1 MRWVHFASILLVST
15 CLIGNLGQSIQAQ
28 DDTITITV
36 DSTNFR
42 FDPPAVTISEGETVR
57 FLWSGELLPH
67 NAVDR
72 GGAFDSGEP
81 SRNVDYSFTFE
92 TGMNG
97 TYEYVCEPH
106 EDMGMVGTIT
116 VEAINITVEEPEPIV
131 TPSSEENSPAGP
143 LTAVL
148 AILLTLIPVT
158 CLALFEKYRE
168 RAQNME

>member
-1 MRWVHFASILLVST
+1 M
-15 CLIGNLGQSIQAQ
+15 
-28 DDTITITV
+28 
-36 DSTNFR
+36 
-42 FDPPAVTISEGETVR
+42 R

-116 VEAINITVEEPEPIV
+116 VEATNITVEEPEPIV

>member
-15 CLIGNLGQSIQAQ
+15 CLIGNLGQALQAQ

-42 FDPPAVTISEGETVR
+42 FDPPSVTISEGETVS
-57 FLWSGELLPH
+57 FMWSGELLPH
-67 NAVDR
+67 NAVDK

-92 TGMNG
+92 IGMNG

-116 VEAINITVEEPEPIV
+116 VEAVNITVEEPEPVINL
-131 TPSSEENSPAGP
+131 SSEENNPAGP
-143 LTAVL
+143 LTAVV
-148 AILLTLIPVT
+148 AIMFTLIPVA
-158 CLALFEKYRE
+158 CLALFEKYRG
-168 RAQNME
+168 RARD

>member
-1 MRWVHFASILLVST
+1 
-15 CLIGNLGQSIQAQ
+15 
-28 DDTITITV
+28 
-36 DSTNFR
+36 
-42 FDPPAVTISEGETVR
+42 
-57 FLWSGELLPH
+57 
-67 NAVDR
+67 
-72 GGAFDSGEP
+72 
-81 SRNVDYSFTFE
+81 
-92 TGMNG
+92 MNG

-116 VEAINITVEEPEPIV
+116 VEATNITVEEPEPIV
-131 TPSSEENSPAGP
+131 TSSSEENSPAGP

>member
-42 FDPPAVTISEGETVR
+42 FDPPSVTISEGETVR

-148 AILLTLIPVT
+148 AILLTLIPAT

>member
-28 DDTITITV
+28 DETITITV
-36 DSTNFR
+36 DSTNLR
-42 FDPPAVTISEGETVR
+42 FDPSSVTISEGETVR

-67 NAVDR
+67 NAVDK

-92 TGMNG
+92 IGMNG

-116 VEAINITVEEPEPIV
+116 VEAVNITVEEPEPVINL
-131 TPSSEENSPAGP
+131 SSEENNPAGP
-143 LTAVL
+143 FTAVV
-148 AILLTLIPVT
+148 AIMFTLIPVA
-158 CLALFEKYRE
+158 CLALFEKYRG
-168 RAQNME
+168 RARDLE